1 MKNFFSL
8 LIALF
13 VAAPIFAQTDYS
25 SAHKLLRDYR
35 EACSNPAFLKSV
47 QPNGARMQFTHKLD
61 SVVTKN
67 ASEVVTSRTEM
78 VYNALGHTTHMR
90 QYGIDS
96 LTATLVLEAL
106 YTFDYQIPGYA
117 SHILF
122 EGLDPE
128 TQEFGPQLEMDIFY
142 DGSNRMDSIVI
153 SIEDPLFG
161 GGFGPYLAIKQ
172 VYNGD
177 LLVQSRQ
184 WINIVLFGGWLP
196 AAITDYQYDGNDRLI
211 DELTSSVDFSSG
223 QLDPSDRATYSY
235 NAQGL
240 VETET
245 QYVWE
250 DPTWVPTLQFASTYY
265 SNGTLHNEFASM
277 YENGGWVNN
286 AWTTFPVEDV
296 DDEYPATSYTWDPVN
311 ARWNESDSTINL
323 LNPALPWE
331 QVAAPTQFAILNILG
346 GESDITFS
354 DGSSI
359 LETQYFLYDTLTQDF
374 YFDSRDV
381 YHYSLLEG
389 SAVSTVLPDYLSV
402 TPNPARD
409 QFTIDLDADSKGNYR
424 IFNVA
429 GVALQG
435 GEMNEG
441 RNIIQTAG
449 WLPGIYYV
457 RIQMAD
463 GKVFVHKQMVE

>member
-13 VAAPIFAQTDYS
+13 VAFPIIAQTDYS
-25 SAHKLLRDYR
+25 SAQKLLKDFRV
-35 EACSNPAFLKSV
+35 ACSNPEFLENV
-47 QPNGARMQFTHKLD
+47 QRNGTRVLFTHKLD

-67 ASEVVTSRTEM
+67 ASDVVTNKTAME
-78 VYNALGHTTHMR
+78 YNDQGYTTRMR
-90 QYGIDS
+90 QYAIDS
-96 LTATLVLEAL
+96 LTSALVLEGL
-106 YTFDYQIPGYA
+106 YTFDYQIPGYT

-128 TQEFGPQLEMDIFY
+128 TQAFGPQLEMDIFY

-211 DELTSSVDFSSG
+211 DQLTSNVDFTTG
-223 QLDPSDRATYSY
+223 QLDPSDRSTYSY

-240 VETET
+240 LETET
-245 QYVWE
+245 QYLWE
-250 DPTWVPTLQFASTYY
+250 DPSWVPTQQFASTYY
-265 SNGTLHNEFASM
+265 PNETLHNEFISL

-286 AWTTFPVEDV
+286 FWTTFPVENV
-296 DDEYPATSYTWDPVN
+296 DDEYPATSYSWDPVN
-311 ARWNESDSTINL
+311 ARWNETDSTINL

-346 GESDITFS
+346 GESDLTFS

-359 LETQYFLYDTLTQDF
+359 LETQYFLYDTLSQDF
-374 YFDSRDV
+374 YFDSREV
-381 YHYSLLEG
+381 YYYSLLEG
-389 SAVSTVLPDYLSV
+389 SAVSTVLPAYLSV
-402 TPNPARD
+402 TPNPAQD
-409 QFTIDLDADSKGNYR
+409 QFTIDLDLVSKANYR
-424 IFNVA
+424 IYNVA

-435 GEMNEG
+435 GEMSEG
-441 RNIIQTAG
+441 RNTIQTSG

-457 RIQMAD
+457 RIQLTD
-463 GKVFVHKQMVE
+463 GKVFVHKQMIE